1 MIPPS
6 SSAGGSE
13 NFGGDESCLIII
25 SVIRPNL
32 EVGELVELPGDGG
45 RS

>member
-1 MIPPS
+1 MALKNWEDIRI
-6 SSAGGSE
+6 AF
-13 NFGGDESCLIII
+13 NIIKI
-25 SVIRPNL
+25 GPNL